1 MEVRTVSERK
11 IRCREIAAGD
21 VEAIADLLTR
31 GFPGRPR
38 TYWHAGLQRQAAR
51 TVPSGYPRYG
61 YLLEAAGAVVGVLLL
76 LYIDKTPGAEL
87 TLSCNVSS
95 WYVDPQFRN
104 QASLLSAIALKHKH
118 VTYVNI
124 TPAPPTWPILEAQ
137 GYRRYCDG
145 LFLAVPAASR
155 GSGSVTVVDSDTT
168 KPDDLSASDFAL
180 LQRHAGYGC
189 LSLICRTAGGAMPFV
204 FTPFRIRRGRI
215 SLPTMQ
221 LIYCSSI
228 GDFVACAGPI
238 GRFLLVRGKP
248 LVVVDANGPIQTLVG
263 IFSSAR
269 GQKYF
274 KGPEAP
280 RLGDLADTEFAVYG
294 I

>member
-1 MEVRTVSERK
+1 MSERK

-21 VEAIADLLTR
+21 VEAIANLLTR

-38 TYWHAGLQRQAAR
+38 SYWLAGLQRQAAR
-51 TVPSGYPRYG
+51 AVPHGYPRYG

-76 LYIDKTPGAEL
+76 LYTDKTPGAEP
-87 TLSCNVSS
+87 TLSCNVAS

-137 GYRRYCDG
+137 GYKRYCNG
-145 LFLAVPAASR
+145 LFLAAPAAAR
-155 GSGSVTVVDSDTT
+155 GSGSIVVVDQDTP

-189 LSLICRTAGGAMPFV
+189 FSLICRTAGGTMPFV
-204 FTPFRIRRGRI
+204 FSPFRIRRGRI
-215 SLPTMQ
+215 ALPTMQ
-221 LIYCSSI
+221 LIYCRRI
-228 GDFVACAGPI
+228 DDFVACAGPV
-238 GRFLLVRGKP
+238 GRFLLMRRKP
-248 LVVVDANGPIQTLVG
+248 FVIIDANAPIQNLIG
-263 IFSSAR
+263 IFSRAR

-274 KGPEAP
+274 KGPNTP
-280 RLGDLADTEFAVYG
+280 RLGDLADTEFALYG